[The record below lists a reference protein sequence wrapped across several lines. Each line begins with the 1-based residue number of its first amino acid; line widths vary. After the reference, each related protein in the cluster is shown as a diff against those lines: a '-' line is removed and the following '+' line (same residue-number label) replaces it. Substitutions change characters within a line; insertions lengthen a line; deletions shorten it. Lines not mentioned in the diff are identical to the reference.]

1 MQAAVAQGGGGPGG
15 SGVLCARSP
24 GRSCCATGR
33 RVPRSRV
40 LQWQRGTRGPR
51 SLFFQRQRDPAC
63 ALGAGGLPDGPYVPQ
78 RKTIVEMN
86 NKTGEVWLKNPEADA
101 NEQPKPYTFDQVY
114 DSTTQQKYL
123 FETTA
128 QPIIDCVL
136 QGYNGTVFAYGQT
149 GTGKS
154 HTMEGQ
160 WEPPELRGIIPRAF
174 LHIFERIEDTHDQN
188 FLVRASY
195 LEIYNEEVRD
205 LLSKD
210 PKNRL
215 DIKEDVER
223 GVYVKDLTSYVVKG
237 VTEMENV
244 LLAGKKNRSVGATLM
259 NQDSSRSHSIFTIV
273 IESSGT
279 GADGE
284 KHIKAGKLNLVD
296 LAGSE
301 RQSKTGATGDRLK
314 EATKINLSLSALG
327 NVISALVDSKTS
339 HVPYRDSKLTRLLQD
354 SLGGNTKTV
363 MVANLGPADYNFD
376 ETSSTLRYANRAKN
390 IKNKPKIN
398 EDPKDAMLREFQEEI
413 QRLRAA
419 LEKQHGGG
427 GGGGGGVSAAH
438 MAGRGGGQ
446 QQGQM
451 VRQMTNDQLDEVN
464 IQLEKQKEELA
475 HAEKLSEEERQRAE
489 EEIRNK
495 EEMLARERRE
505 RERLAAQLKAMEE
518 KLVMGHADEDTARQ
532 KEEELVRAQVEL
544 EERRRAQEELNAQL
558 REKEEIAAAA
568 AEKYSS
574 VEDEVAVKT
583 KKLKKLWS
591 RYEQTKG
598 EVKELHKEFLLEKED
613 LLDTIREQDRQL
625 KLLNLIVSNFVP
637 PEEKK
642 KIERRCRY
650 DEDSSEWK
658 VEQPSAI
665 GANTK
670 RPVSAVSGAKR
681 PSSAVARAA
690 NRLGSDNP
698 RFRGENIIQLELDM
712 PERTTRDYEER
723 DSLEGGSLLGMAM
736 PNMPNVYFSFPGDE
750 GTGTPASASS
760 SRPKSRAT
768 ASRPSI
774 RPASARKGRAA
785 PDAAPPAEE
794 PVEDFPSAQ
803 GIVRR

>member
-1 MQAAVAQGGGGPGG
+1 
-15 SGVLCARSP
+15 
-24 GRSCCATGR
+24 
-33 RVPRSRV
+33 
-40 LQWQRGTRGPR
+40 
-51 SLFFQRQRDPAC
+51 
-63 ALGAGGLPDGPYVPQ
+63 
-78 RKTIVEMN
+78 MN
-86 NKTGEVWLKNPEADA
+86 IKTGEITLKNPDADDR
-101 NEQPKPYTFDQVY
+101 EQPKPFTFDQVY
-114 DSTTQQKYL
+114 DHTTKQEFL

-128 QPIIDCVL
+128 QPIIDCVI

-160 WEPPELRGIIPRAF
+160 WEPPDLRGIIPRAF
-174 LHIFERIEDTHDQN
+174 CHIFERIEDTHDQN

-215 DIKEDVER
+215 EIKEDVER
-223 GVYVKDLTSYVVKG
+223 GVYVKELTSYVVKG
-237 VTEMENV
+237 VSEMENV

-259 NQDSSRSHSIFTIV
+259 NQDSSRSHSIFSIV
-273 IESSGT
+273 IESSAT

-339 HVPYRDSKLTRLLQD
+339 HIPYRDSKLTRLLQD

-363 MVANLGPADYNFD
+363 MVANLGPADYNYD

-413 QRLRAA
+413 QRLREA
-419 LEKQHGGG
+419 LEKQHGKGG
-427 GGGGGGVSAAH
+427 AAPAQVSASA
-438 MAGRGGGQ
+438 MTSGGT
-446 QQGQM
+446 QGQV
-451 VRQMTNDQLDEVN
+451 VRQMTNDQLDQVN
-464 IQLEKQKEELA
+464 LQLAKQKEELVN
-475 HAEKLSEEERQRAE
+475 AEKISEEEREKAE
-489 EEIRNK
+489 EEIKKK
-495 EEMLARERRE
+495 EEMLACERME
-505 RERLAAQLKAMEE
+505 RQRLAAQLTAMEE

-532 KEEELVRAQVEL
+532 KEEELIRAQVEL
-544 EERRRAQEELNAQL
+544 EERRLVQDRLNEQL
-558 REKEEIAAAA
+558 REKEELAAA
-568 AEKYSS
+568 AEEKFSS
-574 VEDEVAVKT
+574 VQDEATVKT

-591 RYEQTKG
+591 RYEETKG
-598 EVKELHKEFLLEKED
+598 EVHELQKEFQQEKED

-625 KLLNLIVSNFVP
+625 KLLNLIVTNFVP
-637 PEEKK
+637 PEEKR

-650 DEDSSEWK
+650 DEDASEWK
-658 VEQPSAI
+658 VEQASTL
-665 GANTK
+665 GATTK
-670 RPVSAVSGAKR
+670 RPISAVTGAKR

-690 NRLGSDNP
+690 HRLGSDNP

-712 PERTTRDYEER
+712 PDRTTRDYEER
-723 DSLEGGSLLGMAM
+723 DMETEGMEGMAV
-736 PNMPNVYFSFPGDE
+736 PSMPNVFFSFPDE
-750 GTGTPASASS
+750 GNRSSGAATGW
-760 SRPKSRAT
+760 PKSRAT
-768 ASRPSI
+768 SSADRAPGSRSTN
-774 RPASARKGRAA
+774 RPASARKGRS
-785 PDAAPPAEE
+785 PTVESQAEA
-794 PVEDFPSAQ
+794 VEDFPSAQ
-803 GIVRR
+803 GFGK